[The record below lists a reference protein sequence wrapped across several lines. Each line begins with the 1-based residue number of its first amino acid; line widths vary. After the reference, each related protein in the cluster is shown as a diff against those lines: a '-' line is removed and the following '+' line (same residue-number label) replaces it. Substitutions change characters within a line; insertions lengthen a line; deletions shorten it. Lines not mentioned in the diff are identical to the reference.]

1 MRWTKAF
8 IPTLKEDPAEAEVAS
23 HKLMIRAGMLRKVAP
38 GIHDYL
44 PLGWR
49 VIKKVENIVREEMD
63 RAGAQ
68 ELLLPANCPAE
79 LWQKSGRYDAYGPE
93 LLRYKDRGERELVFG
108 PTHEEVITDLVSR
121 EAKSYRDLPL
131 TLYQIQTK
139 FRDEIRPRFGVL
151 RAREFCMKD
160 AYSFHVS
167 KKSLDAV
174 YKTMFEAYNRICQR
188 CGVLYSSIQAEGG
201 TIGGSY
207 TEEFM
212 VQAERGEDGIL
223 VCECGFAGKPELVPV
238 KQDEAAQTGTADGKP
253 ERVATPDKHTV
264 EEVAAFLKQ
273 KPEQVVKTMI
283 YNCGEQALAVLVRG
297 DHEVSE
303 AKLAAHCRGEIQMA
317 DAEQIKELT
326 GGPLGFSGPV
336 GLKKIKLVADSSL
349 RGAGEVV
356 TGANQQDAHLK
367 GVVLERDAEISEWLD
382 LRHALPEDDC
392 PKCAAQLSIKRGI
405 EVGHVFKLGTKYS
418 EAMQATFVDKAGKDQ
433 PYIMGCYGFGV
444 TRMVAAIIE
453 QLHDEQGIIWPV
465 SVAPYSV
472 IISPLNMAKPALKE
486 AAEAIYSELVQAGVE
501 VILDDREVAT
511 GVKLNDADL
520 IGVPLRVTIGERSLK
535 EGKVELKLRREKEP
549 ILVSPDEATKKA
561 IEILEEE
568 KAKLRPDQD
577 QSTTG
582 PNG

>member
-1 MRWTKAF
+1 MRWTQAF

-79 LWQKSGRYDAYGPE
+79 LWQRSGRYDAYGPE
-93 LLRYKDRGERELVFG
+93 LLRYKDRAEHELVFG
-108 PTHEEVITDLVSR
+108 PTHEEVITDLVDR
-121 EAKSYRDLPL
+121 EVKSYRELPVN
-131 TLYQIQTK
+131 LYQIQTK

-160 AYSFHVS
+160 AYSFHAS
-167 KKSLDAV
+167 KKSLDQS
-174 YKTMFEAYNRICQR
+174 YKEMFEAYNRICQR
-188 CGVLYSSIQAEGG
+188 CGVLYRAIQAEGG

-212 VQAERGEDGIL
+212 VLAERGEDGIL
-223 VCECGFAGKPELVPV
+223 VCKCGYAGKPELVAV
-238 KQDEAAQTGTADGKP
+238 KQEQARKEVLGDGTP
-253 ERVATPDKHTV
+253 EQVATPDKHTV

-273 KPEQVVKTMI
+273 QPEQVVKTMI
-283 YNCGEQALAVLVRG
+283 YSCGEEAIAVLVRG

-303 AKLAAHCRGEIQMA
+303 AKLTAHCRCEVQMA
-317 DAEQIKELT
+317 DAEEIKKLT

-336 GLKKIKLVADSSL
+336 GLKNIKLIADASL
-349 RGAGEVV
+349 RWAGQVV
-356 TGANQQDAHLK
+356 TGANRQDAHLK

-382 LRHALPEDDC
+382 LRHALPADPC
-392 PKCAAQLSIKRGI
+392 PKCAAPLGIKRGI

-418 EAMQATFVDKAGKDQ
+418 EAMKATFIDKSGKEQ

-453 QLHDEQGIIWPV
+453 QLHDEHGITWPV

-486 AAEAIYSELVQAGVE
+486 AGEKIYSELLQAGVE

-549 ILVSPDEATKKA
+549 ILVSPEEATNKA
-561 IEILEEE
+561 IEILEAEQ
-568 KAKLRPDQD
+568 AKLEPRA
-577 QSTTG
+577 G
-582 PNG
+582 E